1 MTPQT
6 KPVKPA
12 MPICSSSASSLEHKS
27 VLGVL
32 HGEFVEP
39 KRALIPAGEALP
51 AIGERARFPY
61 HGVSPLRRSTSLEP
75 DAWRRRSAFCGKK
88 AAQLVRDASLPTLP
102 WQVGKN

>member
-39 KRALIPAGEALP
+39 KRALIPVGEALP
-51 AIGERARFPY
+51 AIGERARFPC
-61 HGVSPLRRSTSLEP
+61 HVVSPLRRSTSLEP

-88 AAQLVRDASLPTLP
+88 PHNLSGAHPCPRCP
-102 WQVGKN
+102 GKKIER